1 MRNVPE
7 LRFDGF
13 DEEWEEYRFNDITK
27 LSQGLQIPI
36 DERYLQPSDD
46 TYFYITN
53 EFLKPGSKKHY
64 YIKNPN
70 KSVIANKDDILMTRT
85 GNTGKVL
92 TDVEGA
98 FHNNFFKISYDNSS
112 ISKYYLFYLLN
123 SRVVQNK
130 ILRLAGSSTILDLN
144 HKDFYS
150 IVSSFPSLK
159 EQRKIG
165 KIFKKLDAIIET
177 QEGKV
182 AKMEDFKKSMLQKMF
197 PKKGELVPEF
207 RFDGFDGDWE
217 KLTLGDIGEVQSSGV
232 NKIIYNNQK
241 IVKLLNYMDVYNKKS
256 PTNSNI
262 DTFME
267 TSASDKEMLY
277 KDVTKGD
284 IFFTPT
290 SETAE
295 DIGHSMVVED
305 YIKGMVYSYHIFR
318 FRPNSDV
325 LDINFSDYFCNVD
338 PVRKQLKIKAQGA
351 QRYTL
356 KLNDFRELIIK
367 IPPLAEQEKI
377 GQFFKNLDIKIEN
390 EEKLL
395 DSYKMMKKSLLQKMF
410 V

>member
-1 MRNVPE
+1 MKKLPE
-7 LRFDGF
+7 LRFDGY
-13 DEEWEEYRFNDITK
+13 DGEWEEKKLGDSFTVTMGQSPNSENYTVDSDFLPLIGGNTDIKQGKINPSIFTTQETKKSYPGNIIMTVRAPVGDLAMNSSEVVIGRGVCSIDGNNYLYYNLEKKKYENYWRRFISGSTFESINSSDI
-27 LSQGLQIPI
+27 
-36 DERYLQPSDD
+36 
-46 TYFYITN
+46 
-53 EFLKPGSKKHY
+53 
-64 YIKNPN
+64 
-70 KSVIANKDDILMTRT
+70 KSVL
-85 GNTGKVL
+85 
-92 TDVEGA
+92 
-98 FHNNFFKISYDNSS
+98 ISTPKNS
-112 ISKYYLFYLLN
+112 
-123 SRVVQNK
+123 
-130 ILRLAGSSTILDLN
+130 
-144 HKDFYS
+144 
-150 IVSSFPSLK
+150 
-159 EQRKIG
+159 EQEKIG
-165 KIFKKLDAIIET
+165 DLFKKIDDLIEI

-182 AKMEDFKKSMLQKMF
+182 TKVRYYKKSMLQKIF
-197 PKKGELVPEF
+197 PKKDELVPEF
-207 RFDGFDGDWE
+207 RFDGFNGNWE

-241 IVKLLNYMDVYNKKS
+241 LVRLLNYMDVYNKKS

-267 TSASDKEMLY
+267 TSASDKEMSS

-284 IFFTPT
+284 IFFTPI

-325 LDINFSDYFCNVD
+325 LDINFSDYFCNID

-367 IPPLAEQEKI
+367 NPPLAEQQKI
-377 GQFFKNLDIKIEN
+377 GQFFKNLDTQIEN

-395 DSYKMMKKSLLQKMF
+395 ESYKMMKKSLLQKMF

>member
-1 MRNVPE
+1 MRKVPE

-13 DEEWEEYRFNDITK
+13 DGEWEMGTLSDLGSVLMNKRIYKDETSEIGDVPFYKIGTFGSKADSYISRDLFEEYKSKYPYPKVGDLLISASGSIGKVIEYKGEDAYYQDSNIVWLDVNDK
-27 LSQGLQIPI
+27 VKNS
-36 DERYLQPSDD
+36 
-46 TYFYITN
+46 
-53 EFLKPGSKKHY
+53 FLKQFYETVNWNELEGST
-64 YIKNPN
+64 IKRLY
-70 KSVIANKDDILMTRT
+70 NKDLLR
-85 GNTGKVL
+85 K
-92 TDVEGA
+92 
-98 FHNNFFKISYDNSS
+98 KISYPKLS
-112 ISKYYLFYLLN
+112 
-123 SRVVQNK
+123 
-130 ILRLAGSSTILDLN
+130 
-144 HKDFYS
+144 
-150 IVSSFPSLK
+150 
-159 EQRKIG
+159 EQEKIG
-165 KIFKKLDAIIET
+165 NLFKKLDDLIEI

-182 AKMEDFKKSMLQKMF
+182 TKMENFKKSMLQKMF

-207 RFDGFDGDWE
+207 RFDGFEGEWK

-241 IVKLLNYMDVYNKKS
+241 IVRLLNYMDVYNKKS

-262 DTFME
+262 ATFME
-267 TSASDKEMLY
+267 TSASDKEMLS
-277 KDVTKGD
+277 KDVIKGD

-305 YIKGMVYSYHIFR
+305 DIKGMVYSYHIFR

-325 LDINFSDYFCNVD
+325 LAINFSDYFCNVD

-367 IPPLAEQEKI
+367 LPPLEEQQKI
-377 GQFFKNLDIKIEN
+377 GQFFKNLDTQIEN

-395 DSYKMMKKSLLQKMF
+395 ESYKCMKKSLLQKMF

>member
-13 DEEWEEYRFNDITK
+13 DEDWEEKKLSDIGKISAGGDVDKKKIKNKGLYPVIANGDSNDGIVGYYDDYYKISEPSVTISARGNIGTAVPRNYPFTPVIRVLTFISKNNIYFISEVINRLRIFNESSGVPQLTSPQFGAYKIFITK
-27 LSQGLQIPI
+27 LS
-36 DERYLQPSDD
+36 
-46 TYFYITN
+46 
-53 EFLKPGSKKHY
+53 
-64 YIKNPN
+64 
-70 KSVIANKDDILMTRT
+70 
-85 GNTGKVL
+85 
-92 TDVEGA
+92 
-98 FHNNFFKISYDNSS
+98 
-112 ISKYYLFYLLN
+112 
-123 SRVVQNK
+123 
-130 ILRLAGSSTILDLN
+130 
-144 HKDFYS
+144 
-150 IVSSFPSLK
+150 
-159 EQRKIG
+159 EQKKIG
-165 KIFKKLDAIIET
+165 NLFRKLDTLIEI

-182 AKMEDFKKSMLQKMF
+182 TKMEDFKKSMLQKMF

-207 RFDGFDGDWE
+207 RFDGFDGEWE

-367 IPPLAEQEKI
+367 IPPLAEQQKI
-377 GQFFKNLDIKIEN
+377 GQFFKNLDTQIEN

-395 DSYKMMKKSLLQKMF
+395 ESYKMMKKSLLQKMF

>member
-13 DEEWEEYRFNDITK
+13 DGEWEEYRFNDITK

-98 FHNNFFKISYDNSS
+98 FHNNFFKIAYDNSS

-123 SRVVQNK
+123 SGVVQNK

-150 IVSSFPSLK
+150 IASSFPSLK
-159 EQRKIG
+159 EQGKIG
-165 KIFKKLDAIIET
+165 KIFKSLDSLIEI
-177 QEGKV
+177 QEDKV
-182 AKMEDFKKSMLQKMF
+182 SKMEDFKKSMLQKMF
-197 PKKGELVPEF
+197 PKKGELVPDF
-207 RFDGFDGDWE
+207 RFDGFDGEWE
-217 KLTLGDIGEVQSSGV
+217 EKIVGDLLDYEQPTKYIVSSEEYYETGIPVLTANKSFILGYTDEKNIYNKGEVVLFDDFTQDMKYVNFPFMVKSSALKV
-232 NKIIYNNQK
+232 LTEK
-241 IVKLLNYMDVYNKKS
+241 
-256 PTNSNI
+256 NSNLF
-262 DTFME
+262 FMFNLLSNINLINE
-267 TSASDKEMLY
+267 
-277 KDVTKGD
+277 
-284 IFFTPT
+284 
-290 SETAE
+290 
-295 DIGHSMVVED
+295 GHKRHYISVVQ
-305 YIKGMVYSYHIFR
+305 
-318 FRPNSDV
+318 NT
-325 LDINFSDYFCNVD
+325 NV
-338 PVRKQLKIKAQGA
+338 V
-351 QRYTL
+351 
-356 KLNDFRELIIK
+356 
-367 IPPLAEQEKI
+367 IPSLEEQAKI
-377 GQFFKNLDIKIEN
+377 GQFFKNLDTQIEN

-395 DSYKMMKKSLLQKMF
+395 ESYKMMKKSLLQKMF

>member
-13 DEEWEEYRFNDITK
+13 DGEWEEYRFNDITK

-98 FHNNFFKISYDNSS
+98 FHNNFFKIAYDNSS

-123 SRVVQNK
+123 SGVVQNK

-150 IVSSFPSLK
+150 IASSFPSLK
-159 EQRKIG
+159 EQGKIG
-165 KIFKKLDAIIET
+165 KIFKSLDSLIEI
-177 QEGKV
+177 QEDKV
-182 AKMEDFKKSMLQKMF
+182 SKMEDFKKSMLQKML
-197 PKKGELVPEF
+197 PKKGELVPDF
-207 RFDGFDGDWE
+207 RFDGFDGEWE
-217 KLTLGDIGEVQSSGV
+217 EKIVGDLLDYEQPTKYIVSSEEYYETGIPVLTANKSFILGYTDEKNIYNKGEVVLFDDFTQDMKYVNFPFMVKSSAL
-232 NKIIYNNQK
+232 KILTEK
-241 IVKLLNYMDVYNKKS
+241 
-256 PTNSNI
+256 NSNLF
-262 DTFME
+262 FMFNLLSNINLINE
-267 TSASDKEMLY
+267 
-277 KDVTKGD
+277 
-284 IFFTPT
+284 
-290 SETAE
+290 
-295 DIGHSMVVED
+295 GHKRHYISVVQ
-305 YIKGMVYSYHIFR
+305 
-318 FRPNSDV
+318 NT
-325 LDINFSDYFCNVD
+325 NV
-338 PVRKQLKIKAQGA
+338 V
-351 QRYTL
+351 
-356 KLNDFRELIIK
+356 
-367 IPPLAEQEKI
+367 IPSLEEQAKI
-377 GQFFKNLDIKIEN
+377 GQFFKNLDTQIEN

-395 DSYKMMKKSLLQKMF
+395 ESYKMMKKSLLQKMF

>member
-13 DEEWEEYRFNDITK
+13 VGEWEEYRFNDITK

-98 FHNNFFKISYDNSS
+98 FHNNFFKIAYDNSS

-123 SRVVQNK
+123 SGIVQNK

-150 IVSSFPSLK
+150 IASSFPSLK

-165 KIFKKLDAIIET
+165 KIFKNLDALIEI
-177 QEGKV
+177 QEGKIS
-182 AKMEDFKKSMLQKMF
+182 KMEDFKKFMLQKMF
-197 PKKGELVPEF
+197 PKKGEFVPDF
-207 RFDGFDGDWE
+207 RFDGFDGEWE
-217 KLTLGDIGEVQSSGV
+217 EKIVGDLLDYEQPTKYIVSSEEYYETGIPVLTANKSFILGYTDEKNIYNKGEVVLFDDFTQDMKYVNFPFMVKSSAL
-232 NKIIYNNQK
+232 KILTEK
-241 IVKLLNYMDVYNKKS
+241 
-256 PTNSNI
+256 NSNLF
-262 DTFME
+262 FMFNLLSNINLINE
-267 TSASDKEMLY
+267 
-277 KDVTKGD
+277 
-284 IFFTPT
+284 
-290 SETAE
+290 
-295 DIGHSMVVED
+295 GHKRHYISVVQ
-305 YIKGMVYSYHIFR
+305 
-318 FRPNSDV
+318 NT
-325 LDINFSDYFCNVD
+325 NV
-338 PVRKQLKIKAQGA
+338 V
-351 QRYTL
+351 
-356 KLNDFRELIIK
+356 
-367 IPPLAEQEKI
+367 IPSLEEQAKI
-377 GQFFKNLDIKIEN
+377 GQFFKTLDTQIEN

-395 DSYKMMKKSLLQKMF
+395 ESYKMMKKSLLQKMF

>member
-1 MRNVPE
+1 MRKVPE

-98 FHNNFFKISYDNSS
+98 FHNNFFKIAYDNSS

-123 SRVVQNK
+123 SGVVQNK

-150 IVSSFPSLK
+150 IASSFPSLK

-165 KIFKKLDAIIET
+165 KIFKYLDALLET

-197 PKKGELVPEF
+197 PKKDELVPEF
-207 RFDGFDGDWE
+207 RFDGFDGEWE

-241 IVKLLNYMDVYNKKS
+241 KVKLLNYMDVYNKKS
-256 PTNSNI
+256 PTNNNI

-305 YIKGMVYSYHIFR
+305 YIKEMVYSYHIFR

-325 LDINFSDYFCNVD
+325 LDINFSNYFCNIN

-367 IPPLAEQEKI
+367 IPPLAEQQKI
-377 GQFFKNLDIKIEN
+377 GKFFKNLDAQIEN

-395 DSYKMMKKSLLQKMF
+395 ESYKMMKKSLLQKMF